1 MQLSRQRASPFSF
14 LAGRPPVSFQGSPHR
29 LPILRRG
36 FHHDLIHFP
45 FQQPF
50 GQQSQMLGASAKT
63 PPFKLVLAF
72 HLHVGHH
79 HSQHLFMHVDSRYP
93 ISHKLLL
100 AGAESVPRVTFS
112 RVTGYRRSRLE
123 RGNAQLF
130 AQLRTLPIRHTNS
143 LDRSSGDSTSSLPP
157 LPILPDTRSNFHELL
172 RAAGPRRHTTRVT
185 RSRRPRRLGG
195 EMSSTRPAN
204 PH

>member
-1 MQLSRQRASPFSF
+1 
-14 LAGRPPVSFQGSPHR
+14 
-29 LPILRRG
+29 
-36 FHHDLIHFP
+36 
-45 FQQPF
+45 
-50 GQQSQMLGASAKT
+50 MLGASAKT

-100 AGAESVPRVTFS
+100 AGAESVPKVTFS

-172 RAAGPRRHTTRVT
+172 RAAGPRRHTRTTGFQGTRMYIADL
-185 RSRRPRRLGG
+185 RRRRAVYDYKYY
-195 EMSSTRPAN
+195 TAN
-204 PH
+204 PQELFL